1 MWDFRSFGI
10 DFDAIREV
18 KSHLGLHAFLKQISQ
33 LVFKILGRGRERGN
47 LEYLGEKLPPPPTQK
62 NLVRLFC
69 GQCFVL
75 QVRQHI

>member
-47 LEYLGEKLPPPPTQK
+47 LEHLGEKLPTQK